1 MTNDHDHSL
10 RLLMAGIK
18 ESDEF
23 DDIENEVANVFEVKS
38 P

>member
-1 MTNDHDHSL
+1 
-10 RLLMAGIK
+10 MAGIK

>member
-1 MTNDHDHSL
+1 
-10 RLLMAGIK
+10 MAGIK

-23 DDIENEVANVFEVKS
+23 DDIENEVANVFEVNS